1 MNKQLLTV
9 LALGL
14 LAITA
19 VAFTT
24 HLSNATPLRAAAAAG
39 TDYCPK
45 PVYRSDDWMTNFI
58 TQLKSFS
65 FDNDMMQYLKTQI
78 PTDSHMFSTDQILQ
92 IFSCIHF
99 ESS

>member
-24 HLSNATPLRAAAAAG
+24 HLSNATPLRAAAAG

-45 PVYRSDDWMTNFI
+45 PVYRSDAWMTDFI

-65 FDNDMMQYLKTQI
+65 FDNAMMDYLKTQI
-78 PTDSHMFSTDQILQ
+78 PTDSHMFSTD
-92 IFSCIHF
+92 
-99 ESS
+99 